1 MDIVE
6 YDEVTDKIKGQSLK
20 VKKRYLKVCAILRES
35 DKCEVNRFKDHPL
48 LWDLKGYRELHL
60 DGNLLLLYKEIEGKA
75 HLTNILTHK
84 QLDKFEGELEQDEF
98 EFCNNIIKL

>member
-48 LWDLKGYRELHL
+48 L
-60 DGNLLLLYKEIEGKA
+60 
-75 HLTNILTHK
+75 
-84 QLDKFEGELEQDEF
+84 
-98 EFCNNIIKL
+98 